1 MDQEGTYI
9 CEDFAPMGQL
19 PIHSVLVLQARRYRL
34 SLLQLSARQYCQP
47 EGWIGLSAS
56 NFFYVIQ
63 PMNAL
68 KANDYGVDHTALT
81 LDYLMERSKPV
92 RQLCIHT
99 RKANKPESN

>member
-9 CEDFAPMGQL
+9 CE
-19 PIHSVLVLQARRYRL
+19 ARRHQL

-92 RQLCIHT
+92 RQLCMHT

>member
-9 CEDFAPMGQL
+9 CE
-19 PIHSVLVLQARRYRL
+19 ARRHQL

-47 EGWIGLSAS
+47 EECIGLSAV
-56 NFFYVIQ
+56 NFFYMTQ

-68 KANDYGVDHTALT
+68 KANDYGVGHTALT

-92 RQLCIHT
+92 RQLCMHT